1 MTMKKTTIFL
11 AFLLLGATLNMS
23 AQQPNKKKKTFEEKI
38 SKFVKQTKKEL
49 EQAGH
54 ELGDAIGFDDRLY
67 SKSDLLRVNGSY
79 YMPLYSTDM
88 YKGDSALA
96 FRTQCTKL
104 FRQKYPKANIL
115 SVAIPQKDWTLEKI
129 ERDDEIVGYRKTLH
143 CFIIARDGDEGYI
156 NAKFT
161 YSQSKKVGHD
171 FVRSVAEWPK
181 WERADV
187 LTTSVY
193 QQLLKL

>member
-1 MTMKKTTIFL
+1 MTMKKTIIFL

-23 AQQPNKKKKTFEEKI
+23 AQQPNKKKKTFEEKV

-104 FRQKYPKANIL
+104 FRQKYPKVSIQ
-115 SVAIPQKDWTLEKI
+115 SVTIPQKEWVLETVEKGG
-129 ERDDEIVGYRKTLH
+129 ELVGYQRTLH
-143 CFIIARDGDEGYI
+143 CFIIARDGEEGYV

-161 YSQSKKVGHD
+161 YRQYKNVGQE
-171 FVRSVAEWPK
+171 FQNVKGWWPK
-181 WERADV
+181 WERTDFM
-187 LTTSVY
+187 TNSVY
-193 QQLLKL
+193 EQLLKL

>member
-23 AQQPNKKKKTFEEKI
+23 AQQPNKKKKTFEEKV

-79 YMPLYSTDM
+79 YMPLYSKDL
-88 YKGDSALA
+88 YKGEDALTYRKA
-96 FRTQCTKL
+96 CTQQFRK
-104 FRQKYPKANIL
+104 KYSKVSIQ
-115 SVAIPQKDWTLEKI
+115 SVTIPQKEWVLETVEKGG
-129 ERDDEIVGYRKTLH
+129 ELVGYQRTLH
-143 CFIIARDGDEGYI
+143 CFIIARDGDEGYV

-161 YSQSKKVGHD
+161 YRQYKNVGQE
-171 FVRSVAEWPK
+171 FQNVKGWWPK
-181 WERADV
+181 WERIDFM
-187 LTTSVY
+187 TNSVY
-193 QQLLKL
+193 EQLLKL

>member
-11 AFLLLGATLNMS
+11 AFLLLGATSNMS
-23 AQQPNKKKKTFEEKI
+23 AQQPNKKKKTFEEKV

-79 YMPLYSTDM
+79 YMPLYSKDL
-88 YKGDSALA
+88 YKGEDALTYRKA
-96 FRTQCTKL
+96 CTQQFRK
-104 FRQKYPKANIL
+104 KYPKVSIQ
-115 SVAIPQKDWTLEKI
+115 SVTIPQKEWVLETVEKGG
-129 ERDDEIVGYRKTLH
+129 ELVGYQRTLH
-143 CFIIARDGDEGYI
+143 CFIIARDGDEGYV

-161 YSQSKKVGHD
+161 YRQYKNVGQE
-171 FVRSVAEWPK
+171 FQNVKGWWPK
-181 WERADV
+181 WERIDFM
-187 LTTSVY
+187 TNSVY
-193 QQLLKL
+193 EQLLKL

>member
-1 MTMKKTTIFL
+1 MTMKKTIIFL

-23 AQQPNKKKKTFEEKI
+23 AQQPNKKKKTFEEKV

-67 SKSDLLRVNGSY
+67 SKADLLRVNGSY

-104 FRQKYPKANIL
+104 FRQKYPKANIQ
-115 SVAIPQKDWTLEKI
+115 SVTIPQKEWVLETVEKGG
-129 ERDDEIVGYRKTLH
+129 ELVGYQRTLH
-143 CFIIARDGDEGYI
+143 CFIIARDGEEGYV

-161 YSQSKKVGHD
+161 YRQYKNVGQE
-171 FVRSVAEWPK
+171 FQNVKGWWPK
-181 WERADV
+181 WERTDFM
-187 LTTSVY
+187 TNSVY
-193 QQLLKL
+193 EQLLKL